1 MRAIFL
7 LSAAVA
13 ALAASGPATAA
24 NRLLQQPALS
34 RDLVAFV
41 NAGDIWIAPRG
52 GGRATRL
59 TIGVGVESAPIFSPD
74 GRTIA
79 FTGEYDGNVDV
90 YTVPATGGVPH

>member
-1 MRAIFL
+1 MRAIYL
-7 LSAAVA
+7 LSAAMA
-13 ALAASGPATAA
+13 ALAASGPASAAA

-59 TIGVGVESAPIFSPD
+59 TIGRRRRERADLLAGWADDRLHRRI
-74 GRTIA
+74 
-79 FTGEYDGNVDV
+79 
-90 YTVPATGGVPH
+90 